1 MRNNNLKDLEDQ
13 ILEKWK
19 ALKEILPDIGSDSVL
34 QIMNTINRN
43 EAFVMENSEEWKNN
57 RINWV
62 IPWVIQD
69 NFIGSSLLKEE
80 LVNKELEDSL
90 TKISE
95 NKVKYQTLSDE
106 YYKLAAEYN
115 KIMIGLL
122 YNEEIEAD

>member
-1 MRNNNLKDLEDQ
+1 
-13 ILEKWK
+13 
-19 ALKEILPDIGSDSVL
+19 
-34 QIMNTINRN
+34 
-43 EAFVMENSEEWKNN
+43 
-57 RINWV
+57 
-62 IPWVIQD
+62 VIQD